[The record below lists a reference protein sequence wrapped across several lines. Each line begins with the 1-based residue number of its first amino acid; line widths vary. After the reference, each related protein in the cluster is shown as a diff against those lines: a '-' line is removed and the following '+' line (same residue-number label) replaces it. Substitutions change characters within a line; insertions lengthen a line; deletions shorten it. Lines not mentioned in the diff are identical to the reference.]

1 MKLMKLKMK
10 YRKRFF
16 PQFFRQSLKFDISL
30 KEINIFFIDNKKLLV
45 SITVCSCAVKFTR
58 NLEVNACERV
68 DEILKK
74 IFELPLKYLIEWPT
88 IGKYSLR
95 FINKVYVR
103 QYMK

>member
-30 KEINIFFIDNKKLLV
+30 KKINIFFIDNKKLLV

-74 IFELPLKYLIEWPT
+74 SLNCLLNTWLSDQPLGSIVWGL
-88 IGKYSLR
+88 
-95 FINKVYVR
+95 
-103 QYMK
+103 